1 MSQWRIQGNYMETCS
16 CNFVCPCPPS
26 AFTAPPTKGDCTFA
40 FAYRIEHGNYGDVTL
55 DERSF
60 VIVGRSPSVMGQ
72 GDWSVGLLVDDRASP
87 EQVDAL
93 AKIATGAEGGPI
105 ADVAPL
111 VGKILGVEQHP
122 IEIDA
127 RGMRASAKAGDV
139 LDQANEA
146 VMGADG
152 KEPIYIDNVPH
163 PSNSRLALAKATRSH
178 LHAFGLDWDDVS
190 GNNNGHFAPFDWSG
204 GS

>member
-1 MSQWRIQGNYMETCS
+1 MS
-16 CNFVCPCPPS
+16 
-26 AFTAPPTKGDCTFA
+26 A
-40 FAYRIEHGNYGDVTL
+40 
-55 DERSF
+55 
-60 VIVGRSPSVMGQ
+60 
-72 GDWSVGLLVDDRASP
+72 GDWSVGLLVDDGASS

-93 AKIATGAEGGPI
+93 VKIATGAEGGPI
-105 ADVAPL
+105 SNVAPL

-127 RGMRASAKAGDV
+127 SGTRTSAKAGDV
-139 LDQANEA
+139 LDQANEGF
-146 VMGADG
+146 VGADG
-152 KEPIYIDNVPH
+152 SELTYAYNVPH